1 MRSAGFIE
9 THYRACNKDGGV
21 AQDVYTGHWDIRNEK
36 GRFDMRGLLHFVR
49 FSFLKS
55 KCRGME
61 KKHEKKERHRFYDKP
76 SASNLGKK

>member
-36 GRFDMRGLLHFVR
+36 GRFDMRGLLHVVR

-61 KKHEKKERHRFYDKP
+61 KNIKRKKDTDFMINP
-76 SASNLGKK
+76 LPAI